1 MRSREAG
8 GSEFLVATARPVIAG
23 SEESLGATA
32 AAAAAPSSSSS
43 SSSSS
48 GQGNPFGF
56 AALLAAFLKPSSQYP
71 RGDPLMAKRLAA
83 VVAGSGSLSAAALLE
98 LLATTAAGDRV
109 V

>member
-32 AAAAAPSSSSS
+32 ATAAAPS

-48 GQGNPFGF
+48 GQGNPFGY